1 MNGPCI
7 AFNPCF
13 KCDEKEK
20 CNICELTL
28 YRNGALYNIGDVTEQ
43 VILVKVKPG
52 DILYRVGED
61 YDSVHEEIV
70 YRCELFKACM
80 KIHTKSSGTGY
91 YTCYDNEIDND
102 QRFYSTKEKAEA
114 KIAEEKQKYQNSPI
128 WIMKG
133 TTKICPYCEAEY
145 RLKTFGN
152 FSGHGGVY
160 VEYQDYGVHRKCVK
174 CNRYVREKNDEQR

>member
-1 MNGPCI
+1 MIGSCI
-7 AFNPCF
+7 AFNPCC
-13 KCDEKEK
+13 KCDEKAN

-28 YRNGALYNIGDVTEQ
+28 YRNGALSNVGDVTEQ

-80 KIHTKSSGTGY
+80 KIHTKY
-91 YTCYDNEIDND
+91 YTFYDNEIDNNG
-102 QRFYSTKEKAEA
+102 RFYSTKEKAEA
-114 KIAEEKQKYQNSPI
+114 KVAEEKQKYQSAPT
-128 WIMKG
+128 WIMNG
-133 TTKICPYCEAEY
+133 TTKICPYCEAKY
-145 RLKTFGN
+145 RLKTFGEY
-152 FSGHGGVY
+152 GHGGGY
-160 VEYQDYGVHRKCVK
+160 FEYKAYDVHRKCVN